1 MWHLFSRT
9 FYFLSI
15 SFLAVIVG
23 WYNEEQGNIT
33 GFDNTT
39 FSVSVDIPIDAVQ
52 FEGQPATV
60 TGLTILKSST
70 TSDGITATP
79 EFFNLT
85 DSVAGTQVGPG
96 ETFDAE
102 LAIPIN
108 LAVEAE
114 YTFLVTLSAETVTGV
129 DCTATEILQF
139 TAGGSPLELGSTQ
152 ACPGDEDDGGG
163 GGGDKDDKDDKDRR
177 R

>member
-1 MWHLFSRT
+1 M
-9 FYFLSI
+9 
-15 SFLAVIVG
+15 IVG
-23 WYNEEQGNIT
+23 WFNEEQGNIT

-39 FSVSVDIPIDAVQ
+39 FSVAVDIPIDAAQ

-60 TGLTILKSST
+60 SGLTILKSST
-70 TSDGITATP
+70 TVDGITSAP

-96 ETFDAE
+96 ETFDAD

-108 LAVEAE
+108 LAIEQE
-114 YTFLVTLSAETVTGV
+114 YTFLVTLSAQTVTGV

-139 TAGGSPLELGSTQ
+139 TAGGSPLDLGSTQ
-152 ACPGDEDDGGG
+152 ACPGQDEDD
-163 GGGDKDDKDDKDRR
+163 RR
-177 R
+177 RLA